1 MAYSTIIK
9 PSDYFEASLWTGNS
23 TSRLIPL
30 NFEPS
35 FVWGKARSVAT
46 EHALFDAVRGAT
58 SRLKSNSTATPVSNS
73 GVTAFNSNGFTNGT
87 SDSLNQ
93 NTQTFVSW
101 NWKANGLG
109 SSNTDGSTN
118 TTYTSASTTSGFSIV
133 KYTGTGSA
141 ATVGHGLG
149 VAPRFIIVKGLE
161 NTNEWICYHKFM
173 NASSPANYYIYLNA
187 AAAKGSSSGIWNNTE
202 PTSTVFSVGT
212 SGNTNTSG
220 QAFIAYCFADVPGFS
235 NVGSYI
241 GNGSA
246 NGTFIYTGFKPA
258 WVLIKDSGRSESWF
272 LFDNKRDGNNGAMSG
287 LSPNNTSAEG
297 TTNGT
302 QLGLLSNGFKLTGTT
317 DHLNGNNQNF
327 IYMAFAE
334 APLVGSNNVPAT
346 AR

>member
-173 NASSPANYYIYLNA
+173 NASSPANYYMYLNSSA
-187 AAAKGSSSGIWNNTE
+187 GKGSSSGIWNNTE

-212 SGNTNTSG
+212 SGNTNTNG

-235 NVGSYI
+235 KMGIYT
-241 GNGSA
+241 GNG
-246 NGTFIYTGFKPA
+246 NVDGTFVYTGFKPA
-258 WVLIKDSGRSESWF
+258 YLLAKRTDGSYKWLIS
-272 LFDNKRDGNNGAMSG
+272 DNKRNPSNAVQQYLSAEYADADASG
-287 LSPNNTSAEG
+287 LD
-297 TTNGT
+297 
-302 QLGLLSNGFKLTGTT
+302 LDFLSNGFKLRTT
-317 DHLNGNNQNF
+317 DAQRNAANPY

-334 APLVGSNNVPAT
+334 TPFVANVGESLPTT